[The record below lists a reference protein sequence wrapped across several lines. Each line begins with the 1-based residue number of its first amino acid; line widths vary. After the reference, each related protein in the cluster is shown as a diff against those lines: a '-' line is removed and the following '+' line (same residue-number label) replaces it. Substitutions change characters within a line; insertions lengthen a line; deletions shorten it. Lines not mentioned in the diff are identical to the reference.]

1 MRWATYALVS
11 LYEEYCNMGAP
22 APVYGY
28 CLCPWGSFSAPRP
41 VVMQMLIL
49 LFEWHFDKIHKYIKA
64 TTPPPKKKKST
75 CFLVSFLFPD
85 GNKETCCSSTSSGG
99 MRMYSKCI
107 ICVQRCGAGG
117 GRGVSVYKVKV
128 VFGVKK
134 QKSLLHSLVMQGA
147 KVCSDPPRSQLHV
160 PSGLRYHT
168 TVTFSKTSNN
178 EWLPSDWQ

>member
-49 LFEWHFDKIHKYIKA
+49 LFEWHFDKIHKYKKA
-64 TTPPPKKKKST
+64 TTPPPKKKSPLAFSSLF
-75 CFLVSFLFPD
+75 CFLMETKRRAAPQLQVEVWGCTANVLFVCNGVGP
-85 GNKETCCSSTSSGG
+85 G
-99 MRMYSKCI
+99 
-107 ICVQRCGAGG
+107 GAG
-117 GRGVSVYKVKV
+117 GVSVYKVKV